1 MVTVTAILSSIDV
14 TLANSSIA
22 DDGTT
27 QATVTATMSDNSTMD
42 VTGSATYSSDDA
54 SVATVDSSG
63 LVSGVSPGMANITA
77 DYNGES
83 DTTSGERRRDAVHRS
98 T

>member
-1 MVTVTAILSSIDV
+1 M

-27 QATVTATMSDNSTMD
+27 QATVTATMSDNTTMD

-63 LVSGVSPGMANITA
+63 LVWASRRERQTSRRITTA
-77 DYNGES
+77 RV
-83 DTTSGERRRDAVHRS
+83 TQRW
-98 T
+98 